1 MNPHTPDAPEMT
13 VGDLIRHLS
22 TFDQVAPV
30 RLAVNP
36 FFPMAHT
43 LAGAVEARDEN
54 GTPVVFLADS
64 GDQLGP
70 LPPDVA
76 VRLTWQEPTV
86 APARPRRRTT
96 RPGTGQ

>member
-1 MNPHTPDAPEMT
+1 MT
-13 VGDLIRHLS
+13 VGDLIDHLS
-22 TFDQVAPV
+22 TLDRTAPV

-36 FFPMAHT
+36 FFPMAHRS
-43 LAGAVEARDEN
+43 GDVVEARDET
-54 GTPVVFLADS
+54 GRTIVFLADS

-70 LPPDVA
+70 LPPQVA